1 MYTTPRGRGFGV
13 ERAKF
18 APGGPKAPGARGH
31 HVNCDE
37 NNGTICGRGCS
48 LNRMST
54 QAAVAVPQG
63 RRLFTSGEGA
73 LTGQLAEPAVMGAE
87 RVHSRSGTLVRQ
99 AQTGDV
105 DAFAK
110 LVDDHQNTIFGII
123 YRMCGGGDDLQDL
136 GQEVFVRAF
145 QAIGKFQYRDATSF
159 RTWLCRIA
167 VNVCINELRRRK
179 RRRRV
184 EASSLDEMVQTENG
198 EVERLIPDYSQMP
211 HAVAEQNE
219 LQALVHEV
227 LDQLSAH
234 HRAVLVMVDIEG
246 LSYEEAAQAMTCS
259 LGTLKSRLSRARAAF
274 KSKYQQYRLAGPQDD
289 AGQSASP

>member
-1 MYTTPRGRGFGV
+1 MYTTPQGGRFGA
-13 ERAKF
+13 ERAKLAYGGPR
-18 APGGPKAPGARGH
+18 APGVPGRH
-31 HVNCDE
+31 ENCDE
-37 NNGTICGRGCS
+37 NNGTICDRGCS
-48 LNRMST
+48 LNRMSM
-54 QAAVAVPQG
+54 QAAVVVRQG
-63 RRLFTSGEGA
+63 RRLFASEEGA
-73 LTGQLAEPAVMGAE
+73 LTGQLAKPAVMGAE
-87 RVHSRSGTLVRQ
+87 PVPSRSGTLVRQ

-105 DAFAK
+105 DAFGQ

-179 RRRRV
+179 RRRKV
-184 EASSLDEMVQTENG
+184 EATSLDEMVQTENG

-246 LSYEEAAQAMTCS
+246 LSYEEAAQAMDCS

-274 KSKYQQYRLAGPQDD
+274 KSKYQPHRLAGSQDD
-289 AGQSASP
+289 AGQSPLP